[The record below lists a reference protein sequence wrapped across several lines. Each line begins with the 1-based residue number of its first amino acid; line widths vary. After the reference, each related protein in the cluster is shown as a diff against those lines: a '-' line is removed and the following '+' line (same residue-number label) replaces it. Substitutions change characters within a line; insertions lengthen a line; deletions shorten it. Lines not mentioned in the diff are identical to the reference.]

1 LRAEIIFTGT
11 ELLLGHTLNTN
22 APYLQQVLASLGID
36 LYYQVTAG
44 DNRKRLARAIT
55 QARERADLIIIGGGL
70 GPTEDDVSREALADS
85 LGISL
90 QMSEEA
96 LQVVRRFFDERG
108 LPMSENNL
116 KQALVPEGGIV
127 LDNPIGT
134 APGIILE
141 RAGKT
146 YLLLP
151 GPPSEFRLMVDQ
163 QVTPYLLQKLGA
175 QRQVIQSRVLK
186 LCGIGESTVDQQ
198 LGELLYSANPTVA
211 PTAKYAEVHLRITAK
226 ADSPDEARRINAA
239 MEEKIRR
246 RLGEYIFGA
255 DEETLAD
262 AAGRVFLERGLTLA
276 TMETFTGGLLAHRLT
291 SVAGAES
298 FFKLGYVLGENPR
311 NWPVAP
317 SAGGKEAAEQLA
329 AWGRSAAGADVCVAL
344 TKQTTEQVKGPEQE
358 KSRPGAT
365 VYIATL
371 LDERAGSQSRSGE
384 FYIWG
389 GLTDVQERA
398 VQVALALLWRMKD
411 AK

>member
-1 LRAEIIFTGT
+1 MRAEIIFTGT

-22 APYLQQVLASLGID
+22 APYLQQVLAFLGID

-44 DNRKRLARAIT
+44 DNRERLARAIT

-151 GPPSEFRLMVDQ
+151 GPPSEFRLMVDR

-175 QRQVIQSRVLK
+175 QRKLIQSRVLK

-198 LGELLYSANPTVA
+198 LGELLRGANPTVA

-226 ADSPDEARRINAA
+226 ADSPDEARRMNAA

-246 RLGEYIFGA
+246 RLGKYIFGA

-262 AAGRVFLERGLTLA
+262 AAGRVFLEGGLTLA
-276 TMETFTGGLLAHRLT
+276 TVETFTGGLLAHRLT
-291 SVAGAES
+291 GAPGAGS
-298 FFKLGYVLGENPR
+298 FFKFGYVLGENRR

-317 SAGGKEAAEQLA
+317 SAGSGKETAEQLA
-329 AWGRSAAGADVCVAL
+329 AWGRSAAGADVCVAI
-344 TKQTTEQVKGPEQE
+344 TKQAEDGKQE

-365 VYIATL
+365 VYIATR
-371 LDERAGSQSRSGE
+371 LDERAGGQSRSGE

-389 GLTDVQERA
+389 GSPDVQERA